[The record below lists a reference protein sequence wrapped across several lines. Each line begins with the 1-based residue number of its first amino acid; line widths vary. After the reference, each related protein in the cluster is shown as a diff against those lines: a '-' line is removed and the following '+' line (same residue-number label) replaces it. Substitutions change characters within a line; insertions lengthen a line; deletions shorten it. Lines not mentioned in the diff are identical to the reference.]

1 MDNAGKRN
9 LIRDSASER
18 QVKEGRARLG
28 ALPLDPIDEDSW
40 NKHLA
45 SLTDDVILSI
55 RKSVT
60 TT

>member
-1 MDNAGKRN
+1 MLEKE
-9 LIRDSASER
+9 IRSVIQLLKDKL
-18 QVKEGRARLG
+18 KEGRARVG